1 MLGMA
6 KNILLV
12 FIIILSVS
20 KSAVA
25 DDAKT
30 YLWKDF
36 YAGMSSAEA
45 LSAIKGLEIY
55 DKKGELV
62 KKKVNYKYSKWMPH
76 RDYHP
81 IENQIADI
89 FQTKMFCSFD
99 VQDYLIKI
107 NNKRGNVRA
116 LLCFDKQLPK
126 SKKKVGQ
133 TDDALIFVYIQ
144 KSPSSLT
151 SAINKKYSTLYVK
164 YFRSKKKG
172 EHFFKSYNIGKTAS
186 GEEVNVKFDYPA
198 TVRVHRT
205 PLSQI
210 GFLDNKLAFTHTYA
224 SDKSSRQVVIYADK
238 KDFERRYLVWANAR
252 ELEENRK
259 SEALM
264 NNNDI

>member
-1 MLGMA
+1 MLGIA
-6 KNILLV
+6 KNSLLV
-12 FIIILSVS
+12 VIIISSLGN
-20 KSAVA
+20 SAVA

-55 DKKGELV
+55 GKKGELV

-76 RDYHP
+76 EDAHP

-99 VQDYLIKI
+99 MRDYLIKI
-107 NNKRGNVRA
+107 NNQRGLVRA

-133 TDDALIFVYIQ
+133 TDDALIFVYIL

-151 SAINKKYSTLYVK
+151 SAINEKYSTLYVN

-186 GEEVNVKFDYPA
+186 GEEVNVKFDIP
-198 TVRVHRT
+198 RT
-205 PLSQI
+205 SINRAPVSQI
-210 GFLDNKLAFTHTYA
+210 GFLDNKLAFTHTYVG
-224 SDKSSRQVVIYADK
+224 DKSSRQAVIYADK

-252 ELEENRK
+252 EVEENRK